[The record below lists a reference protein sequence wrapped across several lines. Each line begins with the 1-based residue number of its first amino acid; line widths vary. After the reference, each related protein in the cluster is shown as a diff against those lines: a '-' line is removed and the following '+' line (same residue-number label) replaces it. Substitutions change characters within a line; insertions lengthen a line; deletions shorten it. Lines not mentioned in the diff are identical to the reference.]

1 MTIVIKLFTELHC
14 VLFIK
19 KKLCLNYLS
28 LSFENHHYYICDPCS
43 FKVYLIGVIS
53 T

>member
-19 KKLCLNYLS
+19 KNCVKL
-28 LSFENHHYYICDPCS
+28 
-43 FKVYLIGVIS
+43 FKFVI
-53 T
+53 